1 MLHHI
6 PSGTPRKFML
16 EATVNYPS
24 ANKPGGGFFWS
35 RESDQDFCFLHL
47 SQGQPT
53 FQGFWMANNQNYMGS
68 WNFNQPQNDG
78 PSMITVSRG
87 TADGFTLNASHQP
100 GQPCRLRLEVDLD
113 LDTGSMNRGGGT
125 IYVNGQK
132 VGDLT
137 KLAGSLDDGKIGL
150 FSTESATF
158 RDVRLVVF
166 EPDEPFPPAA

>member
-1 MLHHI
+1 
-6 PSGTPRKFML
+6 
-16 EATVNYPS
+16 
-24 ANKPGGGFFWS
+24 
-35 RESDQDFCFLHL
+35 
-47 SQGQPT
+47 
-53 FQGFWMANNQNYMGS
+53 
-68 WNFNQPQNDG
+68 
-78 PSMITVSRG
+78 
-87 TADGFTLNASHQP
+87 
-100 GQPCRLRLEVDLD
+100 
-113 LDTGSMNRGGGT
+113 MNRGGGT